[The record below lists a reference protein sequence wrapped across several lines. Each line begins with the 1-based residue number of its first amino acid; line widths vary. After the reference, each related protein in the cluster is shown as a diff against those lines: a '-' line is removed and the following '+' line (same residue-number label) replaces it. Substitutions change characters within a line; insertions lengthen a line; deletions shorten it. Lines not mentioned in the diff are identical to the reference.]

1 MSTAPH
7 HSHSNSLTHLTHK
20 PFSPKPSISHSI
32 TLIPADDE
40 ASSLLL
46 PNPNPKQ
53 SPSMVS
59 TPLSTS
65 VPSNS
70 LTSASSSSLSSSS
83 AVLPTSSTATT
94 APSWFRRRLILPL
107 FEVLK
112 SGATPEGIALSLAFG
127 FTGGVF
133 PVPTVTTLACIVL
146 AWLFRLNFPA
156 VQITN
161 LLMTPLNLATFI
173 PFIRGGEWLFGV
185 ERVELSL
192 AFFRSEPLAAIGV
205 FWKSLLIG
213 CLCWLVFLP
222 CATALLYVVLK
233 PIVRR
238 LMTKR
243 ADLSLFSWSRPPMR
257 RPSD

>member
-1 MSTAPH
+1 MSTTPH
-7 HSHSNSLTHLTHK
+7 HSHSNSLTHLAHK
-20 PFSPKPSISHSI
+20 TFSPKPPTSHSI

-46 PNPNPKQ
+46 PNSKQ
-53 SPSMVS
+53 SPSMTS
-59 TPLSTS
+59 APLTSS
-65 VPSNS
+65 VPPNS
-70 LTSASSSSLSSSS
+70 LTSTVTSTSTSTSSSSTL
-83 AVLPTSSTATT
+83 LPTSSTAAA
-94 APSWFRRRLILPL
+94 APSWFRRRIIIPL

-127 FTGGVF
+127 LTGGVF

-192 AFFRSEPLAAIGV
+192 AFFRAEPVAAIGV

-222 CATALLYVVLK
+222 CATALLYVILK

-238 LMTKR
+238 LMAGMKFT
-243 ADLSLFSWSRPPMR
+243 
-257 RPSD
+257 